1 MSAVVMRARPTIG
14 PTTTPAI
21 QALELPPLLGW
32 VGLGAVRAVEAGW
45 GIERAG
51 SRLAGGLV

>member
-1 MSAVVMRARPTIG
+1 MSAVAMRARPAIG

-32 VGLGAVRAVEAGW
+32 VWLGAVRAVEAGW

-51 SRLAGGLV
+51 SGLVGVLV